1 VEWLDCRNVSNK
13 MWGTAF
19 ESTVLIHWSVNLE
32 IPATT
37 EEDYLCQSGHGIAN
51 YIENCMVTDS
61 VKLASQ
67 RPEAA

>member
-1 VEWLDCRNVSNK
+1 
-13 MWGTAF
+13 
-19 ESTVLIHWSVNLE
+19 VLIHWFVNLE

-37 EEDYLCQSGHGIAN
+37 EEDYLCQSGQGIVY

-61 VKLASQ
+61 AKLASQ